1 MGFIKTNNKTY
12 TLNDKINDINRDIG
26 ESYLQDQISNIDVN
40 SINELKLNLNNES
53 ESRINSDWSLF
64 PSIDRQKIRAICQK
78 FSRLVF
84 DTSFIN

>member
-53 ESRINSDWSLF
+53 ESRINSDLNLRK
-64 PSIDRQKIRAICQK
+64 D
-78 FSRLVF
+78 L
-84 DTSFIN
+84 DDE